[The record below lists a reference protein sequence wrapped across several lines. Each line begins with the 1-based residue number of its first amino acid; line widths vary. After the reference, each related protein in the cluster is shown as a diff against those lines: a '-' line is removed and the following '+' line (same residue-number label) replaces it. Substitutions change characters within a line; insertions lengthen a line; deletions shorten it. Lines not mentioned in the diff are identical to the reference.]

1 MPATTSIEKIADWA
15 GRNHLVVG
23 ALGTLMSLAA
33 LGISAA
39 TLWIGR
45 SEVIEHAHETSRNV
59 AAVLVSQIARTV
71 ETSNNALV
79 ALASD
84 LGKPAVRMDAG
95 LRHDLLFER
104 TAAQYVTGMGVTD
117 RHGQLIDGC
126 CGTTHR
132 WDFSDRDY
140 FKVHR
145 DADNVGLYVS
155 EAYRAL
161 ARRQESIAL
170 SRRIERPD
178 HTFNG
183 IAVVAIDIA
192 YFEQLLSGLD
202 VGPNGVSAILRADG
216 AILAKSVVERQ
227 PDEPP
232 ASLESVRADGA
243 SESGFYPRV
252 RSSTAPSGCTYQRVP
267 GTPLIAV
274 VAPAERDVL
283 ASITRLSW
291 TVGVSATVISAFF
304 CAVVWLLAFALRDN
318 LRKQTLLTDL
328 TRTDPLTG
336 LCNRRA
342 LDIALADEWERLQR
356 GSNGSLSILFI
367 DADHFKQYNDRHGHA
382 EGDTALRFLAEC
394 IRTTRGGAA
403 ISPRATAARSS
414 SRCCRTPTK
423 AGPRR
428 SRRRFAAKS
437 NATGSTGSRKPCRPS
452 PSASAARPAIA
463 RVPVRARAVASGG
476 HGALSCE
483 ARRPEPRVLRGNRAR
498 SRGLTGH
505 GSRLHFSAAA
515 HTQTIASEN
524 GPELFMDPS
533 DNQENYAISTKL
545 DCSHE

>member
-84 LGKPAVRMDAG
+84 LGKPAVRRMDAG

-155 EAYRAL
+155 EAYRARSRDGKNRSL
-161 ARRQESIAL
+161 CRGASNGRTIRSTASRWSPSTSPISSSSCPVSMSGRTGSARSCARTVRS
-170 SRRIERPD
+170 SR
-178 HTFNG
+178 
-183 IAVVAIDIA
+183 
-192 YFEQLLSGLD
+192 
-202 VGPNGVSAILRADG
+202 
-216 AILAKSVVERQ
+216 KSVVERQ

-243 SESGFYPRV
+243 
-252 RSSTAPSGCTYQRVP
+252 
-267 GTPLIAV
+267 
-274 VAPAERDVL
+274 
-283 ASITRLSW
+283 
-291 TVGVSATVISAFF
+291 
-304 CAVVWLLAFALRDN
+304 
-318 LRKQTLLTDL
+318 
-328 TRTDPLTG
+328 
-336 LCNRRA
+336 
-342 LDIALADEWERLQR
+342 
-356 GSNGSLSILFI
+356 
-367 DADHFKQYNDRHGHA
+367 
-382 EGDTALRFLAEC
+382 
-394 IRTTRGGAA
+394 
-403 ISPRATAARSS
+403 
-414 SRCCRTPTK
+414 
-423 AGPRR
+423 
-428 SRRRFAAKS
+428 
-437 NATGSTGSRKPCRPS
+437 
-452 PSASAARPAIA
+452 
-463 RVPVRARAVASGG
+463 
-476 HGALSCE
+476 
-483 ARRPEPRVLRGNRAR
+483 
-498 SRGLTGH
+498 
-505 GSRLHFSAAA
+505 
-515 HTQTIASEN
+515 
-524 GPELFMDPS
+524 
-533 DNQENYAISTKL
+533 
-545 DCSHE
+545 

>member
-1 MPATTSIEKIADWA
+1 MAATTSIEKIADWA

-45 SEVIEHAHETSRNV
+45 SEVIDHAHETSRNV

-84 LGKPAVRMDAG
+84 LGKPAVRRMDAG

-155 EAYRAL
+155 EAYRA
-161 ARRQESIAL
+161 RSRGGKESIAL

-183 IAVVAIDIA
+183 IAVVALDIA

-202 VGPNGVSAILRADG
+202 VGPNGVSAILREDG
-216 AILAKSVVERQ
+216 SILARN
-227 PDEPP
+227 P
-232 ASLESVRADGA
+232 SLNDNQMNHLRRSKAFDRMVH
-243 SESGFYPRV
+243 SESGFYPA
-252 RSSTAPSGCTYQRVP
+252 RSVIDGTMRLYTYQRVP

-291 TVGVSATVISAFF
+291 TVGVSATVISALF
-304 CAVVWLLAFALRDN
+304 CTVVWLLAFALRDN
-318 LRKQTLLTDL
+318 LRKQTLLMDL

-342 LDIALADEWERLQR
+342 LDIALGDEWERLQR

-382 EGDTALRFLAEC
+382 VGDTALRFLAEC
-394 IRTTRGGAA
+394 IRAHTRRRGDLAARYGGEEFVAVLPDTDESGAA
-403 ISPRATAARSS
+403 QVAEAI
-414 SRCCRTPTK
+414 
-423 AGPRR
+423 RR
-428 SRRRFAAKS
+428 EVERNRLDGFAETVPAFTVS
-437 NATGSTGSRKPCRPS
+437 IGCATGHR
-452 PSASAARPAIA
+452 ARP
-463 RVPVRARAVASGG
+463 PSVRALSHQADMALYRAKREGRNRVCCAETEQ
-476 HGALSCE
+476 L
-483 ARRPEPRVLRGNRAR
+483 ARLA
-498 SRGLTGH
+498 
-505 GSRLHFSAAA
+505 
-515 HTQTIASEN
+515 
-524 GPELFMDPS
+524 
-533 DNQENYAISTKL
+533 
-545 DCSHE
+545 